1 MPKRRQSTRRPSDSR
16 RSDGSGYRHPVPPP
30 RVIVQVLKAQGVPLS
45 FDKLAELLDV
55 QADKPRKA
63 LRRQLQRLIT
73 GGQLLVNRKAEY
85 CLLEKI
91 DAVTGIVS
99 AHPDGYGF
107 LIPDDGSND
116 VYLPFQ
122 EMRAL
127 LHGDRV
133 AVRVGATMRNGKCA
147 GAVVEILERGKKTVV
162 GQYQREHG
170 VGYVVESGRIPH
182 TFIVPAHHRGGAKS
196 GELVKIQ
203 IIEYPSERHE
213 GQGKVVR
220 ILGDP
225 ADPGM
230 LTEVAIEQFE
240 IPTEWNPE
248 TLSAAQAL
256 GERVRPADKRDRVDL
271 RDMPLVTIDGADARD
286 FDDAVYAER
295 SGDGWRLIVAI
306 ADVSHYVRPQDPL
319 DDEARRRGTSVYF
332 ADRVVPM
339 LPESLSN
346 GLCSLKPNV
355 DRLCMVCDMHVS
367 AQGKVTG
374 SRFYRAIMRSAA
386 RLTYDDVDRLQRE
399 KTGSDKTKNFKY
411 ISQINRLYGVY
422 LSLLKARQRRGALD
436 LDLPE
441 VVIKLN
447 AAGQIDRIE
456 RRVRN
461 DAHRLIEECMI
472 AANVEAARFLR
483 KHRLA
488 TLFRVHD
495 GPEPDRFDE
504 LRLMLQSLGITIP
517 EQARTDPQHLNRVL
531 QRIAE
536 RPDYASLA
544 VAVLRSLRQA
554 VYQPANVGHFGL
566 GLSHYAHFTSPIRRY
581 PDLLVH
587 RGIGHILDGKKPGA
601 FAYDGP
607 AMEQAGRLCSML
619 ERRAE
624 EATRHVDARLK
635 CAYMQAR
642 IGDVLPGIVTG
653 ITHFG
658 LFVTLDDL
666 YVDGLVHVTSIG
678 HDYYHCEAG
687 GLQMTGERTGE
698 SFGLGEAV
706 RVRVMAVSIE
716 QARIDFELV
725 RQNSGD
731 PAAAPSARAVRRK
744 RPARRRRVS

>member
-1 MPKRRQSTRRPSDSR
+1 M
-16 RSDGSGYRHPVPPP
+16 
-30 RVIVQVLKAQGVPLS
+30 QVLEQQGVPLS
-45 FDKLAELLDV
+45 FGALAELLDV
-55 QADKPRKA
+55 QGDKPRKA
-63 LRRQLQRLIT
+63 LRQRLQRLVS
-73 GGQLLVNRKAEY
+73 GGQLLINRKAEY

-107 LIPDDGSND
+107 LLPADGSPD

-133 AVRVGATMRNGKCA
+133 AVRVGETMRNGKRA
-147 GAVVEILERGKKTVV
+147 GSVVEILERGKQTVV
-162 GQYQREHG
+162 GEFRREHG
-170 VGYVVESGRIPH
+170 VSYVVESGRIPH
-182 TFIVPAHHRGGAKS
+182 TFVVPTHQREGAKP
-196 GELVKIQ
+196 GELVKIE
-203 IIEYPSERHE
+203 ITEYPSEHRE

-225 ADPGM
+225 TDPGM

-240 IPTEWNPE
+240 LPTEWNAA
-248 TLSAAQAL
+248 TRAAAQAL
-256 GERVRPADKRDRVDL
+256 GDRVRTADKQDRVDL

-286 FDDAVYAER
+286 FDDAVYGER
-295 SGDGWRLIVAI
+295 SDDGWRLIVAI
-306 ADVSHYVRPQDPL
+306 ADVSHYVSLDGPL
-319 DDEARRRGTSVYF
+319 DSEAYHRGTSVYF

-346 GLCSLKPNV
+346 GLCSLKPKV
-355 DRLCMVCDMHVS
+355 DRLCMVCDMHITE
-367 AQGKVTG
+367 QGKVTK

-386 RLTYDDVDRLQRE
+386 RLTYEEVDRIQRE
-399 KTGSDKTKNFKY
+399 KTHPGKLNDFKY
-411 ISQINRLYGVY
+411 ISQINNLYGVY
-422 LSLLKARQRRGALD
+422 RSLERARQRRGALD

-441 VVIKLN
+441 VIIQLN
-447 AAGQIDRIE
+447 EAGRIDRIVQ
-456 RRVRN
+456 RVRN

-495 GPEPDRFDE
+495 GPDADRFDE
-504 LRLMLQSLGITIP
+504 LRLMLQTLGISVP

-531 QRIAE
+531 QRLAE
-536 RPDYASLA
+536 RPDYAALA
-544 VAVLRSLRQA
+544 VAVLRSLSQA
-554 VYQPANVGHFGL
+554 VYQPTNIGHFGL
-566 GLSHYAHFTSPIRRY
+566 GLASYAHFTSPIRRY

-587 RGIGHILDGKKPGA
+587 RGIGHILDRKKPGA
-601 FAYDGP
+601 FDYDVP

-635 CAYMQAR
+635 CAYMQDR
-642 IGDVLPGIVTG
+642 IGDVLPGIVSG
-653 ITHFG
+653 VTHFG
-658 LFVTLDDL
+658 LFVTLDEL
-666 YVDGLVHVTSIG
+666 NVDGLVHVSSIG

-687 GLQMTGERTGE
+687 GTRMTGERTGT

-706 RVRVMAVSIE
+706 MVRVMRVSIE
-716 QARIDFELV
+716 QAKIDFELV
-725 RQNSGD
+725 HDTSDEQKSGL
-731 PAAAPSARAVRRK
+731 PGRGKRRK
-744 RPARRRRVS
+744 RTGRRRRAS